1 MSPAK
6 RLWRLIFLDWCSHS
20 NYNMRVCEGMEP
32 KALNAVGTSDV
43 NLACTYPHRLQQ
55 LDVIQARQD
64 NSCPVVYVFRQFHMC
79 VCECR
84 ELQEGGGGG
93 GGVKGRP
100 FKEYMLNVR
109 ISLRGNTAH
118 CTLLKTEICIHD
130 QNVIHI

>member
-1 MSPAK
+1 
-6 RLWRLIFLDWCSHS
+6 
-20 NYNMRVCEGMEP
+20 MEP

-64 NSCPVVYVFRQFHMC
+64 YGCSVVYVFRQFTC
-79 VCECR
+79 VCVSVESSR
-84 ELQEGGGGG
+84 RGEEE
-93 GGVKGRP
+93 VKGRP

-118 CTLLKTEICIHD
+118 CTPLKTELCIHD
-130 QNVIHI
+130 RNVIPI